1 MMRVLCIGG
10 PNDGET
16 HSMEDLPDRAPFR
29 QLEWRARMLVRFNP
43 NDCALPLKVQEIRS
57 TVYEIA
63 TLHANGREF
72 KLAAPAG
79 TPIDTMIHA
88 LIQGYKN

>member
-10 PNDGET
+10 LNDGET
-16 HSMEDLPDRAPFR
+16 HSMEDRPDRATF
-29 QLEWRARMLVRFNP
+29 QLPERNRMTHYNP
-43 NDCALPLKVQEIRS
+43 NDYAPPLTVYEIRL

-63 TLHANGREF
+63 TLRGNGRDF
-72 KLAAPAG
+72 KIAAPAG
-79 TPIDTMIHA
+79 TPIDATIHA

>member
-16 HSMEDLPDRAPFR
+16 HSMEDQPDRATFR
-29 QLEWRARMLVRFNP
+29 LPERDRMMHAFNP
-43 NDCALPLKVQEIRS
+43 NDYAPPLRASEIRL

-63 TLHANGREF
+63 TLRGNGRDF
-72 KLAAPAG
+72 RIAAPVG
-79 TPIDTMIHA
+79 TPIDATMHA